1 MKVKSENYIKIIPLY
16 HIGAKEGEYAGK
28 GELVG

>member
-1 MKVKSENYIKIIPLY
+1 MEIIPEQYRKIIPLY
-16 HIGAKEGEYAGK
+16 HVGAKEGEYAGK